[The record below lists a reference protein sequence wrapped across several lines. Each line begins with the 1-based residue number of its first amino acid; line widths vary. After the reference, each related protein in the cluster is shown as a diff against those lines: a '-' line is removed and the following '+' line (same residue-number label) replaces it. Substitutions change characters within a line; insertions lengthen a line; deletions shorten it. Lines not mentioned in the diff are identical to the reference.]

1 MAAAAACMI
10 LAARRLGG
18 ARTGLLAGLVFAW
31 AILAEAGLARLDV
44 RVATAVVV
52 PLAVLGAG
60 DQQVIRSAGGHN
72 WAYYPLSTGVTYPDY
87 AGAAAII
94 AREERAGDGVVYPGT
109 ATSCSSPGQPPSCTT
124 CTRSSATGPSHAWA
138 VTAGPGT
145 WSAAIPEIP
154 SRT

>member
-1 MAAAAACMI
+1 MAAAAACVI

-31 AILAEAGLARLDV
+31 AILAGAGLARLDV

-94 AREERAGDGVVYPGT
+94 A
-109 ATSCSSPGQPPSCTT
+109 PSCTT
-124 CTRSSATGPSHAWA
+124 CTRSSVTGPSHAWA